1 MKIFRL
7 MQVLTVLFPAVWLS
21 SCIENEP
28 LNVECDIVSA
38 SLPEEL
44 LVRPAEIVDRKD
56 VHSVT
61 FIVKNFVDV
70 AALAPEFEITPGAT
84 IDPASGTMRDFTRP
98 QTYTVTSEDG
108 QWSKTYTVIAKHDD
122 PIALKYSFE
131 NVRVVDA
138 NSQGGKCDEF
148 LELSPTDPTIINM
161 IWASGNQ
168 GFGLTNG
175 KKGPETYPTYQAD
188 NGVVGRCAGLVTR
201 STGTFGSMV
210 GMPLAA
216 GNLFIGKFDMTNAVN
231 KPLEATQFGTS
242 FYYVP
247 IGLRGYYRY
256 TPGEKFMELVNRKLV
271 EVPGR
276 TDECDIY
283 AVFYERTADME
294 YLDGNNVLSDD
305 NPNIIAVARLDEE
318 QRKGAADW
326 THFDVEFKYRP
337 GKSLDPEKLEN
348 GVYALAVVMTS
359 SIEGAKFSGAIGSA
373 LFVDEL
379 EVVCL

>member
-7 MQVLTVLFPAVWLS
+7 MQVMTVLFSTVWLS

-28 LNVECDIVSA
+28 LNAECDIVSA

-70 AALAPEFEITPGAT
+70 TALAPEFEITPGAT
-84 IDPASGTMRDFTRP
+84 IDPASGTMRDFSDP
-98 QTYTVTSEDG
+98 QEYTVTSEDG

-131 NVRVVDA
+131 NARVVPA
-138 NSQGGKCDEF
+138 NSQGGMCDEF
-148 LELSPTDPTIINM
+148 VELSPTDPNVPNM
-161 IWASGNQ
+161 VWASGNQ

-175 KKGPETYPTYQAD
+175 KKGPETYPTFQAD

-201 STGTFGSMV
+201 STGTFGAMV

-256 TPGEKFMELVNRKLV
+256 APGEKFMKLVDRKLV

-276 TDECDIY
+276 IDECDIY

-305 NPNIIAVARLDEE
+305 NPNIIAVARLDED

-337 GKSLDPEKLEN
+337 DKSLDPEKLEN

>member
-7 MQVLTVLFPAVWLS
+7 MQVMTLFLSVAWLS

-28 LNVECDIVSA
+28 LNAECDIVSA

-70 AALAPEFEITPGAT
+70 TALAPEFEITPGAT
-84 IDPASGTMRDFTRP
+84 IYPASGTMRDFTKP

-305 NPNIIAVARLDEE
+305 NPNIIAVARLDED

-337 GKSLDPEKLEN
+337 DKSLDPEKLEN

>member
-1 MKIFRL
+1 MKNFRL
-7 MQVLTVLFPAVWLS
+7 MQVMTLFLSVAWLS

-28 LNVECDIVSA
+28 LNAECDIVSA
-38 SLPEEL
+38 SLPEGL

-70 AALAPEFEITPGAT
+70 TALAPEFEITPGAT
-84 IDPASGTMRDFTRP
+84 IDPASGTVRDFSEE
-98 QTYTVTSEDG
+98 QEYTVTSEDG

-168 GFGLTNG
+168 GFALTNG

-337 GKSLDPEKLEN
+337 DKSLDPEKLEN

>member
-7 MQVLTVLFPAVWLS
+7 MQVLTVLFSAVWLS

-28 LNVECDIVSA
+28 LNAECDIVSA
-38 SLPEEL
+38 SLPEGL

-70 AALAPEFEITPGAT
+70 TALAPEFEITPGAT
-84 IDPASGTMRDFTRP
+84 IYPASGTVRDFSEE
-98 QTYTVTSEDG
+98 QEYTVTSEDG

-131 NVRVVDA
+131 NVNEVDA

-148 LELSPTDPTIINM
+148 VELSPTDPNVVNM
-161 IWASGNQ
+161 VWASGNL

-175 KKGPETYPTYQAD
+175 NKGPDTYPTYQAD

-201 STGTFGSMV
+201 STGTFGAMV

-247 IGLRGYYRY
+247 ISLRGYYCY

-294 YLDGNNVLSDD
+294 YLDGTNVLSDD
-305 NPNIIAVARLDEE
+305 NPNIIAVARLDDV
-318 QRKGAADW
+318 QRQGTADW
-326 THFDVEFKYRP
+326 THFEVEFKYRP
-337 GKSLDPEKLEN
+337 GKTLDPEKLED
-348 GVYALAVVMTS
+348 GVYALTVVMTS